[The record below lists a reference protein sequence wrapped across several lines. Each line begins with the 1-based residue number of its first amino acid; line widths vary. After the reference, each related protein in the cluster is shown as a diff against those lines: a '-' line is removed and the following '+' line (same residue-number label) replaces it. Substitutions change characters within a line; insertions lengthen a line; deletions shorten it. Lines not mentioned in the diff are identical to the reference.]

1 MSNSRSRRQVVI
13 LDCCF
18 SGAFAEGW
26 SAKDDGSVDVKA
38 QLGGEGR
45 AVLTSSTS
53 TQYSFEQEGSDLS
66 TYTRYL
72 VEGIETGA
80 ADLNSDGMIS
90 IDELHEYAKSK
101 VQEAA
106 PAMKPE
112 IYAVKEGFRINLAQ
126 ATTEDPKLRYRKEVE
141 HVANRGKI
149 SVVGRITLDSLREV
163 LGLSLDDAT
172 AIEKDV
178 LNPYQL
184 YQAKL
189 QRYEQVFIEAIQG
202 EQSLSEDTQNEL
214 RRLQQVLKLRDE
226 DVEQIEAKITAQNKA
241 TPPVLEPV
249 EPIPIVQPLPTEA
262 ITPVAPKKEP
272 VTVSR
277 TETPAPSSIEIPKNP
292 TVSASGVKN
301 PKVLIGGGIAAL
313 VLIFGVLIKT
323 QVPGQKTEP
332 VSTPSPTAS
341 SDTST
346 ETTGSSSSTNNSEA
360 LVNSQEF
367 FNKGVDKGD
376 QKDYEGAIK
385 DYSQAIKI
393 NKNWAA
399 DDPANNY
406 FGLSSAYGTGVV

>member
-1 MSNSRSRRQVVI
+1 
-13 LDCCF
+13 
-18 SGAFAEGW
+18 
-26 SAKDDGSVDVKA
+26 
-38 QLGGEGR
+38 
-45 AVLTSSTS
+45 
-53 TQYSFEQEGSDLS
+53 
-66 TYTRYL
+66 
-72 VEGIETGA
+72 
-80 ADLNSDGMIS
+80 
-90 IDELHEYAKSK
+90 
-101 VQEAA
+101 
-106 PAMKPE
+106 
-112 IYAVKEGFRINLAQ
+112 LAQ

-141 HVANRGKI
+141 HFANRGKI

-178 LNPYQL
+178 LNPHQL

-241 TPPVLEPV
+241 TPPVVEPV
-249 EPIPIVQPLPTEA
+249 EPVPIVQPLPTEA
-262 ITPVAPKKEP
+262 ITPVAPKKET

-277 TETPAPSSIEIPKNP
+277 TQTPATSSIEIPKNP
-292 TVSASGVKN
+292 TVSTSGVKN

-332 VSTPSPTAS
+332 VSTASPTAS
-341 SDTST
+341 SNTST
-346 ETTGSSSSTNNSEA
+346 ETTGSSSSTNSSEA
-360 LVNSQEF
+360 LANSEEF
-367 FNKGVDKGD
+367 YNKGFDKAA

-393 NKNWAA
+393 NKNWGA
-399 DDPANNY
+399 DEPKIGY
-406 FGLSSAYGTGVV
+406 FGLSSAYFARATANYSLRQYPEAIADLDQAIKLSPENADAYYNRGLAKQNTGDKTGAIPDFQKAAELYKQQGRNNEAKDALEQANKLK